1 MYNYKL
7 FKAFNDKGL
16 RAYQIA
22 KLAGIESSRFSRIL
36 SGERKVRPEEK
47 RSLSKILKTP
57 QKDLF

>member
-16 RAYQIA
+16 RSYQIA
-22 KLAGIESSRFSRIL
+22 ELAKIESSRFSRIL
-36 SGERKVRPEEK
+36 SGKRKVRSEEK
-47 RSLSKILKTP
+47 RSLSKILKIP